1 MYYIFMTEK
10 KLITVILILVLSFS
24 LYAADEPV
32 VISNQDISKS
42 FAVIVN
48 AAVTALACSMNEPVI
63 ELPSTSINISNT
75 NDIPSRISFLLTDL
89 ISYKQTLSENI
100 GNANYILRLI
110 TGKENVKLSPLLFY
124 LYSYLTQENYKTG
137 QYLLSGNIYLYYNFK
152 EEFADLFEDVFS
164 EEKIDGNLYLVCDMT
179 VQGTG
184 VCQAINI
191 KGSFELEILGG
202 GEFKVSPVDV
212 FYINE
217 KKYSSEPIFYHVN
230 FD

>member
-1 MYYIFMTEK
+1 MTEK
-10 KLITVILILVLSFS
+10 KLITVIIILLLSFS
-24 LYAADEPV
+24 LCATDEPV
-32 VISNQDISKS
+32 VVSNQDISKS

-48 AAVTALACSMNEPVI
+48 AAVTALACSMNNPVI
-63 ELPSTSINISNT
+63 ELPSTSINISNNT
-75 NDIPSRISFLLTDL
+75 DIPSRISFLFTDL
-89 ISYKQTLSENI
+89 LSYKQTLSENI

-110 TGKENVKLSPLLFY
+110 SGKENVKLSPLLFY
-124 LYSYLTQENYKTG
+124 LYSYLTQENYKAG

-152 EEFADLFEDVFS
+152 EEFTDLFEDVFS
-164 EEKIDGNLYLVCDMT
+164 EKKIDGNLYLVCDMT

-184 VCQAINI
+184 VNQSINI

-212 FYINE
+212 FYING

-230 FD
+230 FN

>member
-1 MYYIFMTEK
+1 MLMTEK
-10 KLITVILILVLSFS
+10 KLITVVLILVLSFS
-24 LYAADEPV
+24 LFAADETV
-32 VISNQDISKS
+32 AISNQDISKS

-63 ELPSTSINISNT
+63 ELPSTSINISNS

-89 ISYKQTLSENI
+89 FSYKQTLSDNI

-124 LYSYLTQENYKTG
+124 LYSYLTQENYKVG
-137 QYLLSGNIYLYYNFK
+137 QYVLSGNLYLYYNFS
-152 EEFADLFEDVFS
+152 EEFNNLYEDVFS
-164 EEKIDGNLYLVCDMT
+164 EKEIDGNLYLVCDIT

-184 VCQAINI
+184 VLQDVNI
-191 KGSFELEILGG
+191 KGSFELEIPGNG
-202 GEFKVSPVDV
+202 NFKVSPVDV

-230 FD
+230 FN